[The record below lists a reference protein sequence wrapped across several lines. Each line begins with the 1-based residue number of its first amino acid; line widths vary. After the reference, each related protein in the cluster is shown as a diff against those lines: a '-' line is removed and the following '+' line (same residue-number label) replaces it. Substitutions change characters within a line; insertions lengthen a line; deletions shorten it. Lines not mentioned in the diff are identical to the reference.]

1 MFHQSSKQILLG
13 IFVALL
19 LITMPVHAVE
29 RFKTSNYGG
38 AHQIWFEAEDFD
50 ERNPATDEYYPV
62 VDEAGAFGQV
72 VTRAGDE
79 GGMIRW
85 TFDISE
91 ADGKG
96 GTWYF
101 WGRVLNSDNRSDYML
116 VEGHPGDPV
125 IPPGPP
131 FPGGSSAA
139 EFDDQDDRLFEATD
153 TTWDWWGN
161 DDGSDKELQDGENTM
176 YIFHRQGNADVFW
189 DVFMWTD
196 SPDYVPTDDDY
207 RNAQSFVPG
216 AASKPRPPDE
226 GTDAPRDVV
235 LSWEPGDF
243 AAPINGHKV
252 YFSESFNDVNDGIG
266 AITQSASSYA
276 RPQRLDFGTTYYW
289 RVDEVD
295 GSPNYTVHEG
305 KVWSFTTELIAYPV
319 ENITATASST
329 GQPGMGPE
337 NTINGSGLDVS
348 DLHSTESTDMWLS
361 GSEPNT
367 WIEYEFDK
375 VCILH
380 EMWVWNSN
388 QAMEPILGIG
398 CKDVSI
404 EYSVNGADYTTLG
417 TTHEFVRASGTT
429 DYAHNTTV
437 DFGGV
442 RAKYVRLT
450 ANNNWGGFMPQ
461 YGLSE
466 VRFFSIPVLARE
478 PSPDSGTTDVS
489 IGTIDEAVDVSLGF
503 RAGREAAKHNVY
515 FSSDEQAVIDGNVPV
530 TTVTESS
537 YGPLS
542 LDLGTTYYWR
552 VDEVNEAESPTMF
565 EGDIWNFTT
574 QQHFVVDDFEDY
586 NDYSP
591 DEIWSTWVD
600 GYGIPAN
607 GATAGYPD
615 PVDFLAGEHY
625 VETTIVYG
633 GQQSMP
639 YFYDNSGPARYSE
652 AELTLSPVQDWTGHG
667 ITVLSLQFCGD
678 PNNSVE
684 QMYAKLN
691 GSKVVYD
698 GDAADITQGWW
709 HQWNI
714 DLASFG
720 VDLQN
725 VTKLSIGF
733 GDETSTTPGGSGK
746 VLFDDIR
753 LYRSVPGPPAGIWI
767 EAEAA
772 DSITSPMEIYDD
784 PLASLGQYIGTTDDV
799 GDSGGSPPPD
809 GIATYTFTV
818 EGGTYK
824 VSCRIII
831 PSGDSFWVR
840 IPGAANLTPGED
852 PDNPGTGWVR
862 WSDPPDSDNW
872 YWHDVFSGDH
882 DEETANWTLA
892 AGTHTL
898 EIARREDG
906 ALLDVIVISKID

>member
-29 RFKTSNYGG
+29 KFKTSNFGG

-50 ERNPATDEYYPV
+50 ERIPDTDECFPV
-62 VDEAGAFGQV
+62 VDAAGAFGQAIS
-72 VTRAGDE
+72 RGGD
-79 GGMIRW
+79 GGRISW
-85 TFDISE
+85 TFDISA

-96 GTWYF
+96 GTWHF
-101 WGRVLNSDNRSDYML
+101 WGRVLNPDNRSDYML
-116 VEGHPGDPV
+116 VEGDPGDPV
-125 IPPGPP
+125 IPTGPP
-131 FPGGSSAA
+131 FPGGSSAP
-139 EFDDQDDRLFEATD
+139 EFDDQDDRIFEATD
-153 TTWDWWGN
+153 ATWDWWGN
-161 DDGSDKELQDGENTM
+161 DDGSDKVLQDGQNTM
-176 YIFHRQGNADVFW
+176 YIFERQGNADVFW
-189 DVFMWTD
+189 DVFVWTD
-196 SPDYVPTDDDY
+196 SPDYVPTDEDY
-207 RNAQSFVPG
+207 QNAQTFVPG
-216 AASKPRPPDE
+216 AASKPSPAHE

-235 LSWEPGDF
+235 LSWQPGDF
-243 AAPINGHKV
+243 AAPTNGHKI
-252 YFSESFNDVNDGIG
+252 YFGESFNDVNDGIG
-266 AITQSASSYA
+266 AITQSAGSYA
-276 RPQRLDFGTTYYW
+276 RPQRLDFDKTYYW

-295 GSPNYTVHEG
+295 GPPNYTVHEG
-305 KVWSFTTELIAYPV
+305 KVWSFTTELFAYPI
-319 ENITATASST
+319 ENVTTTASSAHQADT
-329 GQPGMGPE
+329 GPE
-337 NTINGSGLDVS
+337 NTINGSGLDDN
-348 DLHSTESTDMWLS
+348 DLHSVESTDMWLS

-375 VCILH
+375 VHKLH

-388 QAMEPILGIG
+388 QIMELILGLG

-404 EYSVNGADYTTLG
+404 EYSVNGTDYTTLG
-417 TTHEFVRASGTT
+417 TTHEFAQAPGA
-429 DYAHNTTV
+429 DGYAHNTTV

-442 RAKYVRLT
+442 SAKYVRLT
-450 ANNNWGGFMPQ
+450 VNNNWGGFMPQ

-466 VRFFSIPVLARE
+466 VRFFYIPVLARE
-478 PSPDSGTTDVS
+478 PSPDSGTTDVA
-489 IGTIDEAVDVSLGF
+489 IGTIDEPVDVTIGF
-503 RAGREAAKHNVY
+503 RAGREADKHDVY

-530 TTVTESS
+530 ATVTETS

-542 LDLGTTYYWR
+542 LDLGTTYYWKIN
-552 VDEVNEAESPTMF
+552 EVNDAETPTTWQS
-565 EGDIWNFTT
+565 DIWNFTT
-574 QQHFVVDDFEDY
+574 QKYFVVDDFEDY
-586 NDYSP
+586 NDYPP
-591 DEIWSTWVD
+591 DEIWSTWID
-600 GYGIPAN
+600 GYGVPTN
-607 GATAGYPD
+607 GATVGYPAPD
-615 PVDFLAGEHY
+615 WNQDEHY
-625 VETTIVYG
+625 VETAIVYG

-639 YFYDNSGPARYSE
+639 YFYDNSGTARYSE
-652 AELTLSPVQDWTGHG
+652 AELTLSPAQDWTGHG

-678 PNNSVE
+678 PNNAVE

-698 GDAADITQGWW
+698 GDAADITQAWW

-720 VDLQN
+720 VNLQN
-725 VTKLSIGF
+725 VTKLSISF

-746 VLFDDIR
+746 VLFDDIQ

-784 PLASLGQYIGTTDDV
+784 SRASRGQCIGTTDDV
-799 GDSGGSPPPD
+799 GNSSDNPPPD

-840 IPGAANLTPGED
+840 IPGATTQTTNHSS
-852 PDNPGTGWVR
+852 GWVR
-862 WSDPPDSDNW
+862 WSDPDDSYNW
-872 YWHDVFSGDH
+872 YWADVFSAED
-882 DEETANWTLA
+882 DADAVFFTMP

-906 ALLDVIVISKID
+906 ALLDAIVISKID